1 MQLDFAMVALGF
13 KKPSP
18 EVVKGRQSQRA
29 ASFVDSIIQD
39 GQVPYVKPELVT
51 TKRNQIC

>member
-51 TKRNQIC
+51 TK